1 MTEELNQS
9 YITRGEQSI
18 LGTYKRFPVTF
29 KEGKGSFLY
38 DTQGKKYLDFGSGI
52 AVTSLG
58 HGNSEIAEVI
68 KQQALTITHA
78 SNLYY
83 TIPQIELAEK
93 LLELTGPGKVFFSNS
108 GAEANEC
115 LIKLARAYGNA
126 SDRHE
131 IITMKN
137 SFHGRTMGGIAATGQ
152 EKVKTGFEPMLEGF
166 THVSFNDMHAIEE
179 ACSDKTAAILIE
191 GIQGEGGIITASPEY
206 LLALRAFCSKEKI
219 LLLFDAI
226 QCGFFRS
233 GSFQSYEEILK
244 GTYSP
249 FKPDAVAMAK
259 SLGGGFPIGA
269 TWISEP
275 YTSVLG
281 PGSHGSTF
289 GGNALATK
297 TALKIIQI
305 IERDS
310 LIKNIQEM
318 GQYLHESLRTL
329 MKKNPSHISGVR
341 GLGLL
346 QGCVLHP
353 FPVPDPYTSLPPSSY
368 LCLQALKNGLLLVP
382 AGEHV
387 VRFIPQYRVNKEEID
402 EGIQLFSQV
411 IAKIP

>member
-1 MTEELNQS
+1 MTEESNQA
-9 YITRGEQSI
+9 YISRGEQSI

-58 HGNSEIAEVI
+58 HGDPEIAEVI
-68 KQQALTITHA
+68 KEQALTISHV

-93 LLELTGPGKVFFSNS
+93 LVALTGPGKIFFSNS

-126 SDRHE
+126 SGRYE

-137 SFHGRTMGGIAATGQ
+137 SFHGRTMGGISATGQ
-152 EKVKTGFEPMLEGF
+152 EKVKKGFEPILQGF
-166 THVSFNDMHAIEE
+166 THVAFNDMNAIKE
-179 ACSDKTAAILIE
+179 ACSDKTAAVLIE
-191 GIQGEGGIITASPEY
+191 GIQGEGGIITATPEY
-206 LLALRAFCSKEKI
+206 LLSLREFCSKEKI
-219 LLLFDAI
+219 LLLFDAV
-226 QCGFFRS
+226 QCGFYRS

-244 GTYSP
+244 GTHAQ
-249 FKPDAVAMAK
+249 FRPDAIAMAK
-259 SLGGGFPIGA
+259 SLGGGFPVGA
-269 TWISEP
+269 TWVSEP
-275 YTSVLG
+275 YTSVLE

-289 GGNALATK
+289 GGNALASR
-297 TALKIIQI
+297 TALKIIEI

-310 LIKNIQEM
+310 LEKNIQEM
-318 GQYLHESLRTL
+318 GHYLHESLSAL
-329 MKKNPSHISGVR
+329 VYKYPSYLSGVR

-346 QGCVLHP
+346 QGCVVHS
-353 FPVPDPYTSLPPSSY
+353 FPVPEPYTSLPLSSY
-368 LCLQALKNGLLLVP
+368 LCVQALKKGLLLVP

-402 EGIQLFSQV
+402 EGIHLFSEV
-411 IAKIP
+411 ISELP